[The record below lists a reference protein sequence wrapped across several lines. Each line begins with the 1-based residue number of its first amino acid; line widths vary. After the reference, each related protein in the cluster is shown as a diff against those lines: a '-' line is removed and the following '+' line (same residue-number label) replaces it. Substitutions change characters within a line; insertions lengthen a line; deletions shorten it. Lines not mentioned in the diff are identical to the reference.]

1 MAEDHGFD
9 SIARAWER
17 VFEDVVAMGSRVA
30 DIYRGAYEAERAS
43 RPDEIETEQGDRM
56 RDVSQTVELSLRAAR
71 DTFEEV
77 SRRATTSDR
86 PRELTREIEDAVAVS
101 LSEVGSAL
109 QRLSDQIGRGHDSD
123 PPATPPE

>member
-1 MAEDHGFD
+1 MTEDHGFD
-9 SIARAWER
+9 TIARAWER

-30 DIYRGAYEAERAS
+30 DIYRSAYEAERAS
-43 RPDEIETEQGDRM
+43 RPEEVEAEEGDRM

-77 SRRATTSDR
+77 SRRATASER

-109 QRLSDQIGRGHDSD
+109 QRLSDQIGRDRDESS
-123 PPATPPE
+123 A